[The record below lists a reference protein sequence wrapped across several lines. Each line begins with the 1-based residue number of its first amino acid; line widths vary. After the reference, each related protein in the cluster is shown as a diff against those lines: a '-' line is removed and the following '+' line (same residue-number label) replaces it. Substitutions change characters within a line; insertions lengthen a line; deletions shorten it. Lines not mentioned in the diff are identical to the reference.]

1 MRPPRPLPANLGAA
15 FHVRD
20 ADGLQVPRRRL
31 IARDLKAPF
40 HGVRASA
47 DTPRDSVLERCRA
60 YLPRLRP
67 GQFFS
72 HVTAA
77 RLWGMPLAYGH
88 DEVIHVSAI
97 SPAREPRTKGVVGHR
112 LALLP
117 DEIVTLD
124 GLPVTA
130 KVATWTHLASA
141 VSEADL
147 VAIGDWLLAHDVP
160 SSALAVAAGKHRHR
174 GIVALRSAAGLA
186 RPGSESPRESHVRLI
201 LVQAGLPEPDLN
213 WTLRDPSGTFVA
225 RLDMAYPN
233 HRVAVEYDGRQHADA
248 EQFRKDAD
256 RWRAIA
262 AQGWTLVRV
271 VAHHLAFPER
281 DIVAPV
287 AAALRTAGWH
297 P

>member
-1 MRPPRPLPANLGAA
+1 MRPPRPLPANLGTA
-15 FHVRD
+15 FHVQD
-20 ADGLQVPRRRL
+20 ADELQVPRRRL
-31 IARDLKAPF
+31 IARDLTAPF
-40 HGVRASA
+40 HGVRISTGTGA
-47 DTPRDSVLERCRA
+47 DTVLERCRS

-72 HVTAA
+72 HATAA
-77 RLWGMPLAYGH
+77 RLWGMPLTYRH
-88 DEVIHVSAI
+88 DEILHVSAI
-97 SPAREPRTKGVVGHR
+97 RPAREPRTNGVSGHR
-112 LALLP
+112 LALSH
-117 DEIVTLD
+117 DEITTLD
-124 GLPVTA
+124 GLPVTT
-130 KVATWTHLASA
+130 KLTTWVHLASV

-160 SSALAVAAGKHRHR
+160 RSALAAAAGEHRRR
-174 GIVALRSAAGLA
+174 GMVALRSAADLA
-186 RPGSESPRESHVRLI
+186 RPGAESPRESLVRFI

-213 WTLRDPSGTFVA
+213 WTLRDPSGAFIA
-225 RLDMAYPN
+225 RLDMAYRD

-262 AQGWTLVRV
+262 ARGWTLIRV
-271 VAHHLAFPER
+271 VAHHIDFPER

-287 AAALRTAGWH
+287 AAALRAAGWR

>member
-15 FHVRD
+15 FHVQD
-20 ADGLQVPRRRL
+20 ADELHVPRRRL
-31 IARDLKAPF
+31 IARDLNAPF

-47 DTPRDSVLERCRA
+47 DVPVDSVLERCRT
-60 YLPRLRP
+60 YLPRLHP

-72 HVTAA
+72 HATAA
-77 RLWGMPLAYGH
+77 RLWGMPLACRH
-88 DEVIHVSAI
+88 DAVIHVSAVP
-97 SPAREPRTKGVVGHR
+97 PAREPRTKGVMGHR
-112 LALLP
+112 LTLSS
-117 DEIVTLD
+117 DEIATLD

-130 KVATWTHLASA
+130 KVATWAHLATV

-160 SSALAVAAGKHRHR
+160 PSALAAAAGRHRHR

-186 RPGSESPRESHVRLI
+186 RPGSESPRESRVRLI

-213 WTLRDPSGTFVA
+213 WTLRDPSGAFVA
-225 RLDMAYPN
+225 RLDMAYRD

-262 AQGWTLVRV
+262 AQGWTLVRI
-271 VAHHLAFPER
+271 VAHHLDFPER
-281 DIVAPV
+281 DVVAPV
-287 AAALRTAGWH
+287 VAALRAAGWR